1 MVLESDRAL
10 HLDQILSSVA
20 DGALMADAAVTD
32 TAALRRALD
41 EGAEEIDVRLTLPRD
56 VAQQVLRVIEAER
69 RGGAVV
75 VPARSELT
83 PNEAAAILGVSR
95 PQVYKLIDEGRLA
108 HRMVGTHRRI
118 PVASVTAFH
127 AEQQASRRAAMKEL
141 TALSN
146 DLGLID

>member
-1 MVLESDRAL
+1 MCSFDT
-10 HLDQILSSVA
+10 
-20 DGALMADAAVTD
+20 DGAVITQVAVTD

-41 EGAEEIDVRLTLPRD
+41 EGAEKIDVRLTLPRD
-56 VAQQVLRVIEAER
+56 LAHLVLRLIEAQG

-95 PQVYKLIDEGRLA
+95 PQVYKLIEDGRLA

-127 AEQQASRRAAMKEL
+127 AEQQAAQRAAMNQL

>member
-1 MVLESDRAL
+1 ML
-10 HLDQILSSVA
+10 HLDQIQSFDS
-20 DGALMADAAVTD
+20 DGMDMVDIAVTD
-32 TAALRRALD
+32 TTALRRALD

-56 VAQQVLRVIEAER
+56 LAQQVLRLIEAQR
-69 RGGAVV
+69 RGGAVI
-75 VPARSELT
+75 VPARSEFT

-95 PQVYKLIDEGRLA
+95 PQVYKLIEDGRLA

-118 PVASVTAFH
+118 PIASVTAFH
-127 AEQQASRRAAMKEL
+127 AEQQAAQRAAMNEL

>member
-1 MVLESDRAL
+1 MVD
-10 HLDQILSSVA
+10 VA
-20 DGALMADAAVTD
+20 GTD
-32 TAALRRALD
+32 TTALRRALE
-41 EGAEEIDVRLTLPRD
+41 EGGEEIDVRLTLPRD
-56 VAQQVLRVIEAER
+56 LAQQVLRLIEAQR

-95 PQVYKLIDEGRLA
+95 PQVYKLIEEGRLA

-118 PVASVTAFH
+118 PVASVAAFH
-127 AEQQASRRAAMKEL
+127 SEQQASQRAAMKEL